1 VHILMTDI
9 LTCPRCGPRFGL
21 ILLADRISERRVV
34 EGALGCANC
43 REKYAIR
50 QGIVEFPSAAE
61 QHATLPPRG
70 ADADGADAR
79 AEASAMPPAGER
91 QPDGAAQPERDDALR
106 LAALL
111 GVTAGPGYVLL
122 AGGAATHAQSIA
134 DMVGDVEVV
143 TAAWPVEAATLP
155 VAPGANVSRLAVGAP
170 LPLAD
175 ARFAGVALAGAAAD
189 ELLEEGARVLSPL
202 GRLVVEPAPAD
213 AADRLAAVGFKV
225 LVQEGRT
232 LIAVNQHAGVGR

>member
-50 QGIVEFPSAAE
+50 EGIVEFPSAAD
-61 QHATLPPRG
+61 QHATLPPLG
-70 ADADGADAR
+70 ANVAG
-79 AEASAMPPAGER
+79 AEAPAGAAE
-91 QPDGAAQPERDDALR
+91 PDRGDDALR
-106 LAALL
+106 LAALM

-122 AGGAATHAQSIA
+122 AGAAAMHAQSIA
-134 DMVGDVEVV
+134 DMVADVEVV
-143 TAAWPVEAATLP
+143 TAAWPVEAASLP
-155 VAPGANVSRLAVGAP
+155 VSPGANVSRLAVGAP

-213 AADRLAAVGFKV
+213 AADRLVAVGLKV